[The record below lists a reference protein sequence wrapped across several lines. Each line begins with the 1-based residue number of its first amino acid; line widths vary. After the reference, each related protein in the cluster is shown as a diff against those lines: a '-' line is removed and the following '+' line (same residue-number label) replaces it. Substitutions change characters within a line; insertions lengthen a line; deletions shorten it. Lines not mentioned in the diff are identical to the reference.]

1 MEQLVKIIQNNPD
14 GTATAVHIRES
25 ACSGDCHKCSG
36 CGAAKETIFLT
47 VRNSIGAR
55 PGDLVRIESASGPVL
70 MGAAVFY
77 VVPMVLFFLGYF
89 LGESLWTLGGLVG
102 GLGFAAGIGLAVV
115 YDRKVARKQ
124 KIEYTVVGYAY
135 KR

>member
-1 MEQLVKIIQNNPD
+1 MEQLVKILTADPN
-14 GTATAVHIRES
+14 GTAQAVHVRES

-47 VRNSIGAR
+47 VRNGIGAR
-55 PGDLVRIESASGPVL
+55 PGDVVRIESESGPVL

-89 LGESLWTLGGLVG
+89 LGDSLWNIGAAAGCAGFGL
-102 GLGFAAGIGLAVV
+102 GIGLAVV
-115 YDRKVARKQ
+115 YDRLVARKQ
-124 KIEYTVVGYAY
+124 KTEYTVVGYAY

>member
-1 MEQLVKIIQNNPD
+1 MEQLVKIVQNHGD
-14 GTATAVHIRES
+14 GTATAVHVRES

-36 CGAAKETIFLT
+36 CGAAKETLFLQ
-47 VRNSIGAR
+47 VRNGIGAR
-55 PGDLVRIESASGPVL
+55 VGDMVRIESESGPVL

-89 LGESLWTLGGLVG
+89 LGDSLWQLGAPVG
-102 GLGFAAGIGLAVV
+102 GLGFALGIVLAVV
-115 YDRKVARKQ
+115 YDRLVARKQ

>member
-1 MEQLVKIIQNNPD
+1 MEQKVRIIQTEPD
-14 GTATAVHIRES
+14 GTAKAIHIRES

-47 VRNSIGAR
+47 VRNEIGAQ
-55 PGDLVRIESASGPVL
+55 PGAVVRIESETGPVL

-77 VVPMVLFFLGYF
+77 VVPMVMFFLGYF
-89 LGESLWTLGGLVG
+89 LGESLWQLGALVG
-102 GLGFAAGIGLAVV
+102 CLGFAAGIGLAVV
-115 YDRKVARKQ
+115 YDRLVARKQ
-124 KIEYTVVGYAY
+124 KIEYKVVGYAY